1 MPEEIWKIFDIFF
14 VALLII
20 NIFDMYY
27 QDILMHTK
35 IDFEV
40 CLNFQFNEFHTRRIT
55 AVGRGNFKANIEQH
69 PWHINIYSI
78 QIISQSV
85 RMMEFF
91 PNFAI
96 LKGLENFSNI
106 SSISQIHVTH
116 TSRIYQV
123 NLSQILG
130 KYFRQ
135 ILGLS
140 WQIPCISYICIFHIS
155 GNSRKNLM

>member
-1 MPEEIWKIFDIFF
+1 
-14 VALLII
+14 
-20 NIFDMYY
+20 MYY

-140 WQIPCISYICIFHIS
+140 WHSSGKSLVYLTYVSSISQAIPGKI
-155 GNSRKNLM
+155 